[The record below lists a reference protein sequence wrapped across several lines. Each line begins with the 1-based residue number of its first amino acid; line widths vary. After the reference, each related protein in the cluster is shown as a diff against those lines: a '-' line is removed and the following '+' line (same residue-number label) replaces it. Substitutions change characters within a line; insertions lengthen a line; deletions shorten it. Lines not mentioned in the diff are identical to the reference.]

1 MSIEISDPQIYG
13 VVGSV
18 AALLLWFGRDYYAR
32 LQNCEKQ
39 HKASNDREAASMSR
53 IATLEGEMGIL
64 KMVAGNELANAVA
77 TKVLS
82 AIHEAKQH
90 EGRHHENS

>member
-18 AALLLWFGRDYYAR
+18 SALLLWFGRDYYSR
-32 LQNCEKQ
+32 LQNCEAQ
-39 HKASNDREAASMSR
+39 HKASEERGALHMNR

-64 KMVAGNELANAVA
+64 KMMAGNELAATVA
-77 TKVLS
+77 TKVVN
-82 AIHEAKQH
+82 AINEAK
-90 EGRHHENS
+90 HHENP